1 LHIVK
6 SLVSPPQL
14 KDDLLALERICKG
27 TQSLRLAIKKVGT
40 LEQTQEPQSI
50 TMRHMKH
57 LFLREPLNKSFA
69 MSQAWIRDGLL
80 GEKRSCSRATAR
92 IFNDAD
98 RPKTGLDRARGL
110 VQRFLSSWIVVVL
123 AVALDAQAQ
132 PASASAPTV
141 AASAP
146 RSATATTATKALS
159 PHIIYRW
166 TDANGRVQ
174 YSQQVPEDRKHTAR
188 ALDGSKINIVKSE
201 RPTAS
206 TVSPANPAPAAPVI
220 DSASSDPSAASRS
233 TAGLSAREQC
243 EAAWREY
250 EASLACFADNRQTIR
265 TQSGVR
271 SVPNSEAAKNCRDVP
286 KPSAS
291 C

>member
-1 LHIVK
+1 MQIHRP
-6 SLVSPPQL
+6 SDGS
-14 KDDLLALERICKG
+14 G
-27 TQSLRLAIKKVGT
+27 
-40 LEQTQEPQSI
+40 EPCRADTATKHYYP
-50 TMRHMKH
+50 TMNRWFEF
-57 LFLREPLNKSFA
+57 FLIWA
-69 MSQAWIRDGLL
+69 GL
-80 GEKRSCSRATAR
+80 CCA
-92 IFNDAD
+92 
-98 RPKTGLDRARGL
+98 
-110 VQRFLSSWIVVVL
+110 
-123 AVALDAQAQ
+123 
-132 PASASAPTV
+132 V
-141 AASAP
+141 AASAQQTTASTP
-146 RSATATTATKALS
+146 LSPTTSIARTTTATTATTSSNAKKTPTAVIN
-159 PHIIYRW
+159 PNIVYRW
-166 TDANGRVQ
+166 TDAQGRVQ
-174 YSQQVPEDRKHTAR
+174 YGQNVPEDRKHTAR